1 MLSNKPLLPT
11 MAPIEHDNCYNVATE
26 NTIIINMIVNY
37 NLSYF
42 YNNTKPN
49 TFVTE
54 I

>member
-1 MLSNKPLLPT
+1 MLT
-11 MAPIEHDNCYNVATE
+11 IAPIEHGNSYKVATE
-26 NTIIINMIVNY
+26 SKSIINMIVNY
-37 NLSYF
+37 NLSNF

>member
-1 MLSNKPLLPT
+1 MLT
-11 MAPIEHDNCYNVATE
+11 IAPIEHNNSCQVATE
-26 NTIIINMIVNY
+26 NTSIINMIVNY

-42 YNNTKPN
+42 YNNINPN